1 MYNDELFNRKLYNLR
16 EDVQDYINKCYL
28 TEIAPDY
35 LNDLSIFL
43 EKWDKDEYMLDSI
56 TMALAIEG
64 ELSLS
69 EIEEYKINR
78 EISRILFDIY
88 IENILENTNFRNVKI
103 LYAANIKK
111 SYRHDELRGLVKGH
125 LVDNARELYSNGISH
140 LNDFTLYVCDDK
152 SCVKV
157 TIYDPKEVLTIVEY
171 DD

>member
-16 EDVQDYINKCYL
+16 EDIQDYINTCYL
-28 TEIAPDY
+28 KEISPDY
-35 LNDLSIFL
+35 LNDLMVFL
-43 EKWDKDEYMLDSI
+43 EKWDKDGHMLDSI

-64 ELSLS
+64 ELLLT
-69 EIEEYKINR
+69 EIADYKINR

-88 IENILENTNFRNVKI
+88 VENILENTNFKKVKV
-103 LYAANIKK
+103 LYADNIKK
-111 SYRHDELRGLVKGH
+111 TYRHDELRGLVKGH
-125 LVDNARELYSNGISH
+125 IVDNARELYSNGIGH

-157 TIYDPKEVLTIVEY
+157 TIYDPKEVLSIVEY